1 MSSRSDD
8 RADRRADEAAE
19 LVAELRACVE
29 VATRRL
35 DELTTELGDRQVL
48 VDVLESVV
56 DLLLDLGDT
65 AVVVV
70 DADQRITGVS
80 RAAAE
85 RFEGAAVGKP
95 LSVLPDAIVEHLVTR
110 VHSAHDGEVE
120 AEAAGEAARVHP
132 LPGGG
137 AMLVLRP

>member
-1 MSSRSDD
+1 MSSQSDD

-19 LVAELRACVE
+19 LVAEMRACVE

-35 DELTTELGDRQVL
+35 DELTTELGDRQVF
-48 VDVLESVV
+48 VDMLETVV
-56 DLLLDLGDT
+56 DLLLDLGET

-70 DADQRITGVS
+70 DADQRIAGVS

-95 LSVLPDAIVEHLVTR
+95 LSSVLPDAIAEQLVT
-110 VHSAHDGEVE
+110 S
-120 AEAAGEAARVHP
+120 P

>member
-8 RADRRADEAAE
+8 RADRRADESAE
-19 LVAELRACVE
+19 LVAEMRACVE

-65 AVVVV
+65 VVVVV

-95 LSVLPDAIVEHLVTR
+95 LSSVVPDAIAEQLVTR
-110 VHSAHDGEVE
+110 VHSAHEIE

-137 AMLVLRP
+137 AMLVLP